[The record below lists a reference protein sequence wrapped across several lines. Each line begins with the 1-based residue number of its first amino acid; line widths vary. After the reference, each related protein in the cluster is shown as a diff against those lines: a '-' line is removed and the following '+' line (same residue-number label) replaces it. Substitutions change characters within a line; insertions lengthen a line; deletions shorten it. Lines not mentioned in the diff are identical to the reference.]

1 MTMDMEAQPSG
12 PLDVA
17 DAPKDTKRAVSTGS
31 PPAQWIGERSRL
43 FGVLPY
49 RLFSVFQRASRA
61 EYAQLIL
68 EIWRTYYA
76 DPLTDQPSSK
86 DLAAFIDDR
95 LRERKNELGDEFT
108 GAEASPGSQILRI
121 LVESGWLSFFREGY
135 HTYVEMP
142 ELIARLLRFIADL
155 ERNSSMT
162 FGGAVASMRAA
173 LEAAGLDPE
182 KRGLALRDT
191 AGRAEEFLNRL
202 RAMANGLRQ
211 IEGLILSEADP
222 SKSLA
227 RFFDGFF
234 GLVVSDWHALKTT
247 DNPYRHRKEIVD
259 LAVQFLDD
267 DSWIRRTAIA
277 YRDHGLTA
285 SREDGQEAVRADLER
300 IRSALAGFERL
311 MSKIDGVRRRIER
324 RISITVSYLELAGEG
339 TNLRIAA
346 LLRRL
351 GDLDLAPEARTP
363 PSGGAV
369 PVGGIGQDS
378 LAKPRITR
386 ARVPGQA
393 PRPRQEDPLLEV
405 FGQARLDFL
414 QRVRVG
420 NAKIAAFAAAQCP
433 EDGALMSEQ
442 LRIESLEDLVVQL
455 AIPGIGARRRKGPG
469 YAIDLLPGRA
479 KTELLEGPAFR
490 LGCTAARPPNANE
503 PTDAE

>member
-1 MTMDMEAQPSG
+1 MDIEAQPPG
-12 PLDVA
+12 PLDLA
-17 DAPKDTKRAVSTGS
+17 DAPEDTKRGASTGS
-31 PPAQWIGERSRL
+31 APAQRIGERSRL
-43 FGVLPY
+43 FGALPY
-49 RLFSVFQRASRA
+49 GLFSVFQRASRV

-68 EIWRTYYA
+68 EIWRMYYA

-86 DLAAFIDDR
+86 NLSDFIDDR
-95 LRERKNELGDEFT
+95 LRERKNELGDEFA

-121 LVESGWLSFFREGY
+121 LVEAGWLSFFREGY

-142 ELIARLLRFIADL
+142 ELIARLLRFLADL

-191 AGRAEEFLNRL
+191 ASRAEEFLNRL

-211 IEGLILSEADP
+211 IETLILSEADP

-267 DSWIRRTAIA
+267 DSWLRRTALA
-277 YRDHGLTA
+277 YRDHGL
-285 SREDGQEAVRADLER
+285 SVSVEDGQDAVRDDLER

-311 MSKIDGVRRRIER
+311 MGRIDGVRRRIER

-351 GDLDLAPEARTP
+351 GDLDVPPGTRTP
-363 PSGGAV
+363 PSGNAV
-369 PVGGIGQDS
+369 PASGIGQES
-378 LAKPRITR
+378 LAKPRVTR
-386 ARVPGQA
+386 VRVAGQA
-393 PRPRQEDPLLEV
+393 PRPRQPDPLLEA
-405 FGQARLDFL
+405 FGQARLAFL

-420 NAKIAAFAAAQCP
+420 HAKIAAFAAAQCAQ
-433 EDGALMSEQ
+433 DGTLTSEQ
-442 LRIESLEDLVVQL
+442 LRIETLEDLAVQL
-455 AIPGIGARRRKGPG
+455 AIPGIGARRRNGPG
-469 YAIDLLPGRA
+469 YAIELLPGRA
-479 KTELLEGPAFR
+479 RTALLEGPAFR
-490 LGCTAARPPNANE
+490 LGSTAPRPPIPSE